1 MSRRRITIV
10 AGTRP
15 EGIKLAPLVAE
26 LRRQPERCE
35 VRLVS
40 TGQHREMLAQVLE
53 LFALKPDLDLDLMR
67 PGQDLY
73 DVTSRALLGLRDE
86 LRDHRPDWLVVQ
98 GDTTTV
104 FAAALA
110 AFYERVPVAHVEAGL
125 RSGDLYSPFPEEA
138 NRKLTDQLTRIFFAP
153 TEPARRALLAEGFPA
168 AAIHVTGNTVI
179 DALLHARAIVERT
192 PPPIPGLDERALA
205 GKRIVLV
212 TGHRRESFGETFEGI
227 CRALRRLVEAR
238 PDVAV
243 VYPVHLNPNVRAP
256 VARLLGGVAGIQLL
270 EPLSYLPFVSLMVRA
285 HLVLTDSGGL
295 QEEAPS
301 LARPVLVMRDVTE
314 RPEGIAAGVARLV
327 GTTEEGILAG
337 ALALLDDPAQY
348 AAMAT
353 GANPYGDGRASARI
367 AELLLS

>member
-15 EGIKLAPLVAE
+15 EGIKLAPLVQE
-26 LRRQPERCE
+26 LRRRSDRCE

-40 TGQHREMLAQVLE
+40 TGQHREMLGQVLS
-53 LFALKPDLDLDLMR
+53 LFALTPDRDLDLMR

-73 DVTSRALLGLRDE
+73 DVTAGALLGLREE
-86 LRDHRPDWLVVQ
+86 LRAHRPDWVVVQ

-110 AFYERVPVAHVEAGL
+110 AFYEKLRVAHVEAGL
-125 RSGDLYSPFPEEA
+125 RSGDRYAPYPEEL
-138 NRKLTDQLTRIFFAP
+138 NRKLTDQLTELFLAP
-153 TEPARRALLAEGFPA
+153 TEGAKQALLAEGFPA

-179 DALLHARAIVERT
+179 DALLHARGLVQRE
-192 PPPIPGLDERALA
+192 PPVIPGLNEAALV
-205 GKRIVLV
+205 GKRVVLV
-212 TGHRRESFGETFEGI
+212 TGHRRESFGDTFEGI

-243 VYPVHLNPNVRAP
+243 VYPVHLNPNVRGP
-256 VARLLGGVAGIQLL
+256 VGRILGGVERIQLL
-270 EPLSYLPFVSLMVRA
+270 EPLGYLPFVSLMTRA

-327 GTTEEGILAG
+327 GTSEEGILAG
-337 ALALLDDPAQY
+337 ALALLDDPAAY

-353 GANPYGDGRASARI
+353 GNNPYGDGRASERI
-367 AELLLS
+367 ADLLLA